1 MLRRNPFNL
10 QHTIKCRILNTM
22 DHKIQ
27 ITHYWDKLRSPI
39 MGAGTY
45 NSSHFSYDD
54 CNALNNIRLVDKVEM
69 EGRKR
74 KDQ

>member
-1 MLRRNPFNL
+1 
-10 QHTIKCRILNTM
+10 M